1 MLLRY
6 PDGDKSMDRYF
17 SIIVGNAPNLKKVT
31 MCSTFA
37 AQFESTNEIRMPLD
51 FGEYKSI
58 PITITD

>member
-1 MLLRY
+1 
-6 PDGDKSMDRYF
+6 MDRYF